1 MDDPKI
7 ILTTDRL
14 TLREITVDDI
24 DRLYEIYAAP
34 GITDF
39 IEPLYEDRDEEIVYT
54 KDYIKYQYGF
64 YGYGLW
70 IVVENDT
77 GRIVGRAGLTNRAGY
92 LEAELAYVIEKERQ
106 GRGYAT
112 EALKAILSYARDELY
127 LESLN
132 CFVIPGNDI
141 SIRLCEKLGFEYLE
155 DVMIGNDLM
164 HRYHI
169 TFGGEHEGEDTGI
182 QEEDR

>member
-1 MDDPKI
+1 MTDEEKTV
-7 ILTTDRL
+7 LKTDRL
-14 TLREITVDDI
+14 TLREIRVEDV
-24 DRLYEIYAAP
+24 DRLYEIYAGP

-54 KDYIKYQYGF
+54 RDYIKYQYGF

-92 LEAELAYVIEKERQ
+92 LEAELAYVIEKDRQ
-106 GRGYAT
+106 GRGYAQ
-112 EALKAILSYARDELY
+112 EALSAAIDYARDELY

-132 CFVIPGNDI
+132 CFIVPGNDI
-141 SIRLCEKLGFEYLE
+141 SLHICKKLGFTFME
-155 DVMIGNDLM
+155 DVVIDGVMM
-164 HRYHI
+164 HRYHL
-169 TFGGEHEGEDTGI
+169 TFE
-182 QEEDR
+182 

>member
-1 MDDPKI
+1 MMDEEKV
-7 ILTTDRL
+7 ILKTDRL
-14 TLREITVDDI
+14 TLREIRVDDV
-24 DRLYEIYAAP
+24 DRLYEIYAGP

-54 KDYIKYQYGF
+54 RDYIKYQYGF

-92 LEAELAYVIEKERQ
+92 LEAELAYVIEKDRQ
-106 GRGYAT
+106 GRGYAQ
-112 EALKAILSYARDELY
+112 EALRATIDYARDELY

-132 CFVIPGNDI
+132 CFIVPGNDI
-141 SIRLCEKLGFEYLE
+141 SLHICKKLGFTFME
-155 DVMIGNDLM
+155 DAEIDGVKMY
-164 HRYHI
+164 RYHI
-169 TFGGEHEGEDTGI
+169 KLV
-182 QEEDR
+182 

>member
-1 MDDPKI
+1 MTDEEKTV
-7 ILTTDRL
+7 LKTDRL
-14 TLREITVDDI
+14 TLREIRVDDV
-24 DRLYEIYAAP
+24 DRLYEIYAGP

-54 KDYIKYQYGF
+54 RDYIKYQYGF

-92 LEAELAYVIEKERQ
+92 LEAELAYVIEKDRQ
-106 GRGYAT
+106 GRGYAQ
-112 EALKAILSYARDELY
+112 EALRAAIDYARDELY

-132 CFVIPGNDI
+132 CFIVPGNEI
-141 SIRLCEKLGFEYLE
+141 SLHICKKLGFTFME
-155 DVMIGNDLM
+155 DVVIDGVLM
-164 HRYHI
+164 HRYHL
-169 TFGGEHEGEDTGI
+169 TFE
-182 QEEDR
+182 

>member
-1 MDDPKI
+1 MTDEEKTV
-7 ILTTDRL
+7 LKTDRL
-14 TLREITVDDI
+14 TLREIRVEDV
-24 DRLYEIYAAP
+24 DRLYEIYAGP

-54 KDYIKYQYGF
+54 RDYIKYQYGF

-92 LEAELAYVIEKERQ
+92 LEAELAYVIEKDRQ
-106 GRGYAT
+106 GRGYAQ
-112 EALKAILSYARDELY
+112 EALRAAIDYARDELY

-132 CFVIPGNDI
+132 CFIVPGNDI
-141 SIRLCEKLGFEYLE
+141 SLHICKKLGFTFME
-155 DVMIGNDLM
+155 DVVIDGVMM
-164 HRYHI
+164 HRYHL
-169 TFGGEHEGEDTGI
+169 TFE
-182 QEEDR
+182 

>member
-1 MDDPKI
+1 METSNI
-7 ILTTDRL
+7 ILKTDRL
-14 TLREITVDDI
+14 TLREITVDDV
-24 DRLYEIYAAP
+24 DRLYEIYAEP

-77 GRIVGRAGLTNRAGY
+77 GRTVGRAGLTNRAGY
-92 LEAELAYVIEKERQ
+92 LEAELAYVIEKDRQ

-112 EALKAILSYARDELY
+112 EALNAILKYAGDELY

-132 CFVIPGNDI
+132 CFVMPGNEI
-141 SIRLCEKLGFEYLE
+141 SIHLCEKLGFKYME
-155 DVMIGNDLM
+155 DADIGGEVM
-164 HRYHI
+164 HRYYL
-169 TFGGEHEGEDTGI
+169 TL
-182 QEEDR
+182 

>member
-1 MDDPKI
+1 MSGQGQAVLK
-7 ILTTDRL
+7 TDRL
-14 TLREITVDDI
+14 TLREITVEDV
-24 DRLYEIYAAP
+24 DRLYEIYAGP

-70 IVVENDT
+70 IVEENDT

-112 EALKAILSYARDELY
+112 EALRAILIYARDELY

-132 CFVIPGNDI
+132 CFVIPGNEI
-141 SIRLCEKLGFEYLE
+141 SVHLCKKLGFEYLGDE
-155 DVMIGNDLM
+155 DVGGTVM
-164 HRYHI
+164 HRYHLI
-169 TFGGEHEGEDTGI
+169 LGSND
-182 QEEDR
+182 D

>member
-1 MDDPKI
+1 METGNI
-7 ILTTDRL
+7 ILKTDRL
-14 TLREITVDDI
+14 TLREITVDDV
-24 DRLYEIYAAP
+24 DRLYEIYSGP

-54 KDYIKYQYGF
+54 RDYIKYQYGF

-106 GRGYAT
+106 GRGYAQ
-112 EALKAILSYARDELY
+112 EALNAIVAYARDELY
-127 LESLN
+127 LEDLN

-141 SIRLCEKLGFEYLE
+141 SVHLCEKLGFEYME
-155 DVMIGNDLM
+155 DADIDGIVMR
-164 HRYHI
+164 RYHLSL
-169 TFGGEHEGEDTGI
+169 
-182 QEEDR
+182 

>member
-1 MDDPKI
+1 MTDEEKTV
-7 ILTTDRL
+7 LKTDRL
-14 TLREITVDDI
+14 TLREIRVEDV
-24 DRLYEIYAAP
+24 DRLYEIYACP

-54 KDYIKYQYGF
+54 RDYIKYQYGF

-92 LEAELAYVIEKERQ
+92 LEAELAYVIEKDRQ
-106 GRGYAT
+106 GRGYAQ
-112 EALKAILSYARDELY
+112 EALRAAIDYARDELY

-132 CFVIPGNDI
+132 CFIVPGNDI
-141 SIRLCEKLGFEYLE
+141 SLHICKKLGFTFME
-155 DVMIGNDLM
+155 DVVIDGVMM
-164 HRYHI
+164 HRYHL
-169 TFGGEHEGEDTGI
+169 TFE
-182 QEEDR
+182 

>member
-1 MDDPKI
+1 MNEARI
-7 ILTTDRL
+7 ILKTDRL
-14 TLREITVDDI
+14 TLREITVEDV
-24 DRLYEIYAAP
+24 DRLYEIYEGP

-77 GRIVGRAGLTNRAGY
+77 DRIVGRAGLTNRAGY

-106 GRGYAT
+106 GRGYAQ
-112 EALKAILSYARDELY
+112 EALRAILSYARDELC

-141 SIRLCEKLGFEYLE
+141 SIHLCEKLGFEYLE
-155 DVMIGNDLM
+155 DADIGGTLM
-164 HRYHI
+164 HRYHM
-169 TFGGEHEGEDTGI
+169 TL
-182 QEEDR
+182 